1 MANIA
6 TLSVSVVAKT
16 GAFLSGTEK
25 VIKRVN
31 RMERQFKSM
40 IGTTGRLAGA
50 FVALAGVGGMGA
62 LLKTSIATVDSLAKT
77 ADKLGITT
85 QALTSLRHAAELSGV
100 ASNTLDMALQRMVR
114 RVSEAAHGF
123 GEAKGA
129 LAELGIDAQRLAQ
142 MTPDQQ
148 MRTLADAF
156 GLVEAQADK
165 VRLAMKLFDSEG
177 VALVNTLA
185 LGRSGLD
192 QVTGSIN
199 RLGGAIDRNGAAKV
213 EMFNDAMSTFQL
225 SVKLASDRIVVKLA
239 PAMERAA
246 NVMVGMSLQAE
257 VIIAKVVSFA
267 KGVGELVAA
276 WVFFTRIVPKVVSGL
291 KLVGAAAAAAI
302 NVATLGGGQLI
313 KVILKIVGSIAAMA
327 AAWWGANEVFD
338 AALEDAQKAFDE
350 FENAGKAARNLE
362 KDLEVPT
369 KAFENMK
376 WAAADVVKQTKKIG
390 DVTQK
395 VTQEVK
401 TSPISPIANQPR
413 FSGAVAAG
421 SQEAIRLIAQNRSR
435 GDNLQRELLGEAI
448 SQTKLLELIGR
459 KVSGGNST
467 ITNSTVVNF

>member
-225 SVKLASDRIVVKLA
+225 SVKLASDRIAVQLA
-239 PAMERAA
+239 PAMEYAA
-246 NVMVGMSLQAE
+246 NVMIGMSLSLEQI
-257 VIIAKVVSFA
+257 VAKVYNFA
-267 KGVGELVAA
+267 KGVGELLAA
-276 WVFFTRIVPKVVSGL
+276 WLFFTRAVPTIIKVVQSL
-291 KLVGAAAAAAI
+291 GAGIAI
-302 NVATLGGGQLI
+302 AIETATLGAASII
-313 KVILKIVGSIAAMA
+313 KLILKGVAYLSAMLV
-327 AAWWGANEVFD
+327 AWWGVNEAIDSVIQ
-338 AALEDAQKAFDE
+338 DAQKAVDE
-350 FENAGKAARNLE
+350 FEEIGRKARNLE

-459 KVSGGNST
+459 KIGGGGS
-467 ITNSTVVNF
+467 ITNNTVVAF